1 MLTGT
6 GSLRLINISQVYAA
20 KRALENGVQI
30 HVLGVP
36 YIVVTMECD
45 LDRGTGFAQLM
56 PIVDVEP
63 QPSMVKK

>member
-36 YIVVTMECD
+36 YIVVTMQYDEESE
-45 LDRGTGFAQLM
+45 TGVAQLM
-56 PIVDVEP
+56 PVVSE
-63 QPSMVKK
+63 VTT